1 MTLKSELLQRPFL
14 QVVPVAETLDGEV
27 LEALL
32 VANGLSKV
40 FKH

>member
-1 MTLKSELLQRPFL
+1 MTLKSELFQRPFL
-14 QVVPVAETLDGEV
+14 QVVLVEERLEV
-27 LEALL
+27 DVLQTLL